1 MSDPEPLVPGPR
13 DAITDVRGIRVGHW
27 TSRRNAT
34 GCTVILSEGCTAA
47 AADVR
52 GAAPATHETDV
63 LAPGNLVR
71 KCHAVVLSGGSAF
84 GLASTA
90 GVMRWLAARGVGV
103 ETKATP
109 VPIVAGASIMDLG
122 IRTHAFPGAAEGERA
137 AARASGGAVAQ
148 GSVGAGTGAT
158 VAKLLG
164 REHALKGGVGTAS
177 LAGPRGL
184 IVGALAVSNAVGA
197 VVEPET
203 GALVAGPRGRRRG
216 QMKTPEEAAVERTEE
231 SDEPRANTTLVC
243 VSSNAAIDHQGVQRL
258 AVQGHD
264 GLARAIVPAHTM
276 GDGDIVFA
284 LTTGVQ
290 EVEPN
295 DLGLLGLMTV
305 LTVSRALVRSVEEAT
320 GLGGVPSAREWRRG
334 RRT

>member
-13 DAITDVRGIRVGHW
+13 DAITDVHGIRVGHW

-164 REHALKGGVGTAS
+164 REHALKGGLGTAS

-184 IVGALAVSNAVGA
+184 LVGALAVSNAIGA

-203 GALVAGPRGRRRG
+203 GALVAGPRGRGRG

-231 SDEPRANTTLVC
+231 SDELRANTTLVC
-243 VSSNAAIDHQGVQRL
+243 VATNAAIDHQGVQRL

-290 EVEPN
+290 EVEPQ

-305 LTVSRALVRSVEEAT
+305 LSVSRALVRSVEEAT
-320 GLGGVPSAREWRRG
+320 GLGGVPSARDWRRG